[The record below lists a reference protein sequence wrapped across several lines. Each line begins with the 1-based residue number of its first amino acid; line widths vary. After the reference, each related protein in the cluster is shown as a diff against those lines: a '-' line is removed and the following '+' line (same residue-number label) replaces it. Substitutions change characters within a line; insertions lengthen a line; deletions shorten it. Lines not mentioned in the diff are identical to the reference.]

1 MPDAPTTLRD
11 IARRSGVSIGT
22 VSRVLHHHPDVHK
35 DLRQRVL
42 DTVAALNYVAPT
54 KQHGG
59 AVSATTLRQ
68 VAFLLA
74 RTSAVEN
81 AQDGGPFWADIL
93 HGVESQAR
101 LIGCQ
106 VHFRVIAL
114 DEDAD
119 LLAHQLREARLDGIL
134 LVGAADP
141 AIIAALHDPRLPL
154 VLVDHTAAGWS
165 GTTARFGAAG
175 LALDAVLADNFGG
188 MALAMRY
195 LLDRGHRRIAFL
207 GGTAPGA
214 LAPSRAFHTVDL
226 RLAAYR
232 HTLLS
237 AGLVVDPALHL
248 SCEPNAA
255 GGEAAMQRLIASGAD
270 FTAIACAN
278 DKTAIGALKALHAA
292 GIRVPDEVS
301 LIGFDDGELADLAI
315 PGLTTVHVDAQA
327 LGSTAFRVLQ
337 GRAQASGQ
345 LPLTITLGVTLTER
359 ASVRDLNAA
368 NSEEYPRP

>member
-1 MPDAPTTLRD
+1 MPDAPPTLRD

-42 DTVAALNYVAPT
+42 DTVAALNYVAPA

-59 AVSATTLRQ
+59 ASAVPMLRQ

-74 RTSAVEN
+74 QTSAVEN
-81 AQDGGPFWADIL
+81 ALDGGPFWADIL

-106 VHFRVIAL
+106 VHFRVVAL
-114 DEDAD
+114 DEDAE
-119 LLAHQLREARLDGIL
+119 LLAHQLHDARLDGIL

-141 AIIAALHDPRLPL
+141 AIIAALRDPRLPL
-154 VLVDHTAAGWS
+154 VLVDHTAAGWP
-165 GTTARFGAAG
+165 GATD

-188 MALAMRY
+188 MALAVRY
-195 LLDRGHRRIAFL
+195 LLDHGHRHIAFL

-214 LAPSRAFHTVDL
+214 RAPSRAFQTVDL

-237 AGLVVDPALHL
+237 AGLAVDPALHL

-255 GGEAAMQRLIASGAD
+255 GGEAAMQRLIASGVD

-278 DKTAIGALKALHAA
+278 DKTAIGALKALHTA

-301 LIGFDDGELADLAI
+301 LVGFDDGEFAALAI

-327 LGSTAFRVLQ
+327 LGSTAFRVLL

-368 NSEEYPRP
+368 ISEEYPRP